1 MANGRSYTSYFKA
14 DSSGFKKGVDDMVK
28 ALEKANKE
36 LVNNQYRQKTATR
49 SFPTLRRKLKSLKKK
64 RKKGSNS
71 LKKKRNGAKN

>member
-28 ALEKANKE
+28 ALEKAN
-36 LVNNQYRQKTATR
+36 ATR